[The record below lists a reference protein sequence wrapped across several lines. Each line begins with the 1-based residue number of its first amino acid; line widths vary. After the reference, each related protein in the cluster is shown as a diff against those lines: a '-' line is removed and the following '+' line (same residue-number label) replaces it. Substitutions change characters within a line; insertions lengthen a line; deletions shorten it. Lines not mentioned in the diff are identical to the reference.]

1 MENKVGIRE
10 PKQNPSAIIARV
22 KAGEE
27 FIVTERGVAV
37 ARVIPIQKGILAEML
52 DSCELSAARNTLQD
66 FRNSSSAVKS
76 QKATPTSEQ
85 MLAITR
91 GERL

>member
-10 PKQNPSAIIARV
+10 LKQNPSAIIARV

-37 ARVIPIQKGILAEML
+37 ARVTPIQKGILAEML
-52 DSCELSAARNTLQD
+52 DSGELSAARNTLQD
-66 FRNSSSAVKS
+66 FLKSSSAVKS
-76 QKATPTSEQ
+76 QKATPTSEE